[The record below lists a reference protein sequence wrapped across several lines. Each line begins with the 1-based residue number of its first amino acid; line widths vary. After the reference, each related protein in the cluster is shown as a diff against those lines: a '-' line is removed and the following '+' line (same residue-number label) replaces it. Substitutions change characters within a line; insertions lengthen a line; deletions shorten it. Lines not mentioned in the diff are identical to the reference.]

1 MLLIIV
7 AGFYP
12 LMYIFMYGEWG
23 TSAKFRNTILKALFV
38 WLHCLILYLILYLVF
53 LAITTFS

>member
-1 MLLIIV
+1 
-7 AGFYP
+7 
-12 LMYIFMYGEWG
+12 MYIFMYGEWG

-53 LAITTFS
+53 LAITTFSDWY